1 MKNALLIGLCA
12 FTLGSA
18 SSVMASQIT
27 ISESSK
33 SSSAHSLLQFVSSD
47 SQITKGA
54 ENFVINMAQRGIDFL
69 SDQEISQERRTKEF
83 KKLLETSFDMKTL
96 ARFSM
101 GRHWRTATDKQKKEY
116 LALFEKMIINVY
128 SRRFGEYEGQKFDV
142 RQSRPE
148 GKRDHIVTSYIV
160 PEEGQE
166 VQVDWRIR
174 YRSGKYK
181 VVDVI
186 VEGVSMAVTQ
196 RSDFS
201 AVIQRGGGKVS
212 VLLDHLRK

>member
-1 MKNALLIGLCA
+1 MKYAFLIGLCA
-12 FTLGSA
+12 FGLGGMPA
-18 SSVMASQIT
+18 NAGIIHPANADLNYTDQSSFHL
-27 ISESSK
+27 ISND
-33 SSSAHSLLQFVSSD
+33 A
-47 SQITKGA
+47 QITKGA

-69 SDQEISQERRTKEF
+69 SSPEMSQEERKKEF
-83 KKLLETSFDMKTL
+83 KRLLESSFDMKTL

-101 GRHWRTATDKQKKEY
+101 GRHWRTATDAQKKEY
-116 LALFEKMIINVY
+116 LDLFEKMIIEVY

-142 RQSRPE
+142 RQSRAE
-148 GKRDHIVTSYIV
+148 GKRDNIVTSYII
-160 PEEGQE
+160 PEQGPE

-174 YRSGKYK
+174 YKDGKYK

-201 AVIQRGGGKVS
+201 AVIQRGGGKVD